1 LNLYEHI
8 IIVIIKLH
16 TCDKSM
22 NEEQLAEIKQI
33 AKRYRNFQCVPCS
46 QSIQSYLTRE
56 GINGKLIKISTQ
68 TDRLPFSIITN
79 PAGSDRQIATNGFHQ
94 GTVVETTTELG
105 ILETVFDNLYPDGIP
120 KDDWL
125 KSFGGPLVEDFNGNF
140 AITET
145 EF

>member
-1 LNLYEHI
+1 
-8 IIVIIKLH
+8 
-16 TCDKSM
+16 M
-22 NEEQLAEIKQI
+22 NKEQLAEIKQI

-46 QSIQSYLTRE
+46 QAIQSYLTRE

-105 ILETVFDNLYPDGIP
+105 ILETVFDNLYPDGIS
-120 KDDWL
+120 KDDWI

-140 AITET
+140 AITEND
-145 EF
+145 F